1 MRRVRPAPGTFPA
14 MASSSRSPRE
24 TRADPLEIRGSTYG
38 NEEFDSVAMRGAPL
52 VVNVWYAACPPCRV
66 EAPALEA
73 AHAEYSVLG
82 VGFVGVNT
90 RDKAGPAA
98 AFEQTFGIKIGR
110 ASCRERGT
118 SRRSGTCA

>member
-90 RDKAGPAA
+90 RDKRSEEHTSELQSRGH
-98 AFEQTFGIKIGR
+98 IV
-110 ASCRERGT
+110 CRLLLAEEK
-118 SRRSGTCA
+118 